1 MTKNHWAKKEQ
12 NVTVVHV
19 NPATWEPII
28 NAYYTPWARH
38 VYDTKQTKLLAPSR
52 QHHTR
57 TWQPLGVSTQSIHST
72 LSTAFALK
80 QYANY
85 ADGTGIRPTRQ
96 TLEHSRGYTE
106 NGTDGIDAPLH
117 RLQTYGFL
125 LDYDDRTTVN
135 GTVPIYRLTIPAQL
149 PNELPEQW
157 ADGTITG
164 QLKTAITTIN
174 NALADERRRRQA
186 KHDLSTAP

>member
-1 MTKNHWAKKEQ
+1 MTTNHWARKELNE
-12 NVTVVHV
+12 NVIHV
-19 NPATWEPII
+19 SPATWEPII

-38 VYDTKQTKLLAPSR
+38 VYDGKRTGLLAPSR
-52 QHHTR
+52 QHHTKPWH
-57 TWQPLGVSTQSIHST
+57 TLGVSTQSIHST

-80 QYANY
+80 QYAKY

-96 TLEHSRGYTE
+96 TLAHSRGYTE

-117 RLQTYGFL
+117 RLQAYGFL
-125 LDYDDRTTVN
+125 QAYGERTTVN

-149 PNELPEQW
+149 PNELAEQW

-164 QLKTAITTIN
+164 LLKTAITTVN
-174 NALADERRRRQA
+174 SALADEQGRRQG
-186 KHDLSTAP
+186 KHDLSAAP

>member
-1 MTKNHWAKKEQ
+1 MTKNQWAKKELNK
-12 NVTVVHV
+12 NVIHV

-38 VYDTKQTKLLAPSR
+38 VYDGKRTDLLAPSR
-52 QHHTR
+52 QHHTK
-57 TWQPLGVSTQSIHST
+57 TTHTQPQTTQTNHTT

-96 TLEHSRGYTE
+96 TLAHSRGYTE

-117 RLQTYGFL
+117 RLQAYGFL
-125 LDYDDRTTVN
+125 QAYDERTTVN

-149 PNELPEQW
+149 PNELAEQW

-164 QLKTAITTIN
+164 LLKTAITTVD
-174 NALADERRRRQA
+174 NALADERRRQQA
-186 KHDLSTAP
+186 KHDLSAAP